1 MTTTTNN
8 EVTIE
13 TTKRTSSTYELGS
26 FVDAIMLNG
35 VEIGQLYRRSVNDIF
50 PTVFIGEK
58 KFEIDIELVELHYGK
73 PEIDVVIILHTKK
86 STQLN
91 RAYTAKTDWL
101 WINGTP
107 SVATIKALAIRIAEE
122 QRN

>member
-1 MTTTTNN
+1 MNNTATN
-8 EVTIE
+8 EVTIQ
-13 TTKRTSSTYELGS
+13 TTKRTSHVYERGA
-26 FVDAIMLNG
+26 FVDAIILNG

-58 KFEIDIELVELHYGK
+58 KFEIDTELVELHFGK
-73 PEIDVVIILHTKK
+73 PEINVVINYTKEK

-91 RAYTAKTDWL
+91 KAYTAKTDWL

-122 QRN
+122 QIK